1 MTREEKMFF
10 DEIEKK
16 SKNNPIIKVEITAE
30 EISDYLINKCT
41 DSQKRVNADSLL
53 YITSVLAGI
62 SCKWETIDS

>member
-41 DSQKRVNADSLL
+41 DSQK
-53 YITSVLAGI
+53 G
-62 SCKWETIDS
+62 

>member
-16 SKNNPIIKVEITAE
+16 SKNNPIIKIEITAE